1 MDGINALMH
10 FPGGPLLL
18 WELTKEHGGT
28 APFDGPVWIRPE
40 ALRASLPPGLTQVVG
55 HTHVPEITTFH
66 DEATGGRLIFTD
78 CLSTKTEFLTLHLD

>member
-40 ALRASLPPGLTQVVG
+40 ALRASLPPSLTQVVR
-55 HTHVPEITTFH
+55 HTHVPKITTLR
-66 DEATGGRLIFTD
+66 DEATGARVIFTD